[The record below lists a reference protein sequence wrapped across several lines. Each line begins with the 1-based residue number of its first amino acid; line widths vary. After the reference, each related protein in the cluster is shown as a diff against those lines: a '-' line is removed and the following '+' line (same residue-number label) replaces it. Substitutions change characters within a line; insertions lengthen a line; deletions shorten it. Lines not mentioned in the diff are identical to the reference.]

1 MVSLE
6 SAFSMRNRVL
16 SVEAHHGC
24 FSPPL
29 SLPLFSLFSHV
40 LVTIQGRLL
49 SDVKLKFQKIP
60 IAPTQG
66 TGNSRGTRVS
76 KRQETLEERVKGG
89 QLN

>member
-1 MVSLE
+1 M
-6 SAFSMRNRVL
+6 
-16 SVEAHHGC
+16 VEAHHGC

-29 SLPLFSLFSHV
+29 SLPLFPLFSHV

-66 TGNSRGTRVS
+66 VKEAGNTGR
-76 KRQETLEERVKGG
+76 KGEG
-89 QLN
+89 WTVELVPRWSYDSLA